1 MRRWRLFFAIPA
13 SVLQLYLP
21 GAGIGGFMPP
31 LALLGGLALWPE
43 FIRGIRILVKW
54 PPTLILAII
63 LLTYIVSLLW
73 SVDIRMGMRAIIY
86 LWVFL
91 AIFAAI
97 VLQLRRNERV
107 VWNLLNITVLLAIM
121 EAVLV
126 IAFRISPD
134 LEMVFLHS
142 DLARLFINPNV
153 IDVLFTD
160 GQNNVLDPAKAG
172 GFFTNGNVAGAYLWI
187 MAMVSF
193 LLGEWKR
200 LRLMY
205 LSSVFLLVAA
215 LFTGSKVV
223 ILLIAVLTPVVFMPI
238 FWHSRK
244 RAPAFVIMILMIGLV
259 SSLGILASLL
269 FGDYHDIAQT
279 SLLQKSD
286 SAFDI
291 RIQIWQYGIQA
302 FPNSPILGQG
312 FGGWQQEYPR
322 YAEFVGIS
330 KNYPPHNT
338 WIYLWSQGGLL
349 AALMGVGFVLSVVI
363 CGVRNLTHRTHMKSV
378 SISVAML
385 AAYCWV
391 FVHGMGTNF
400 GLIGEEH
407 MVPVLAVLLALVC
420 AANGNRKARQVI

>member
-54 PPTLILAII
+54 PPTFMLANV
-63 LLTYIVSLLW
+63 LLTYVVSLVW
-73 SVDIRMGMRAIIY
+73 SVDIRIGIRAIIY

-91 AIFAAI
+91 AIFAAV
-97 VLQLRRNERV
+97 VLQLRRDERV
-107 VWNLLNITVLLAIM
+107 VWSLLNITVLLAIV

-126 IAFRISPD
+126 VVFRISPD

-153 IDVLFTD
+153 LDVLFTD
-160 GQNNVLDPAKAG
+160 EQNNVLDPAKAG

-193 LLGEWKR
+193 LLGRCKR
-200 LRLMY
+200 LHLMY
-205 LSSVFLLVAA
+205 LSAVFLLVSA
-215 LFTGSKVV
+215 LFTGSKIV
-223 ILLIAVLTPVVFMPI
+223 IILIAVLTPAAFMAM

-244 RAPAFVIMILMIGLV
+244 RVTAFVIMTLMIGLV
-259 SSLGILASLL
+259 SSLGVLVSLL
-269 FGDYHDIAQT
+269 FSDYHDIAQT
-279 SLLQKSD
+279 SLLQKAD

-291 RIQIWQYGIQA
+291 RIKIWQYGVQA

-349 AALMGVGFVLSVVI
+349 AAVMGLGFVLSVVI
-363 CGVRNLTHRTHMKSV
+363 CGTRNLTHRTHMESV
-378 SISVAML
+378 AISVAML

-407 MVPVLAVLLALVC
+407 MAPVLAILLALVC
-420 AANGNRKARQVI
+420 AVNRNRNARQVI